1 MATEREKPKAQ
12 EVQAAGRALT
22 PSQNKARA
30 LVERLTESAQAGS
43 ATETE
48 EARQAQA
55 FLQGVWHGHAIP
67 YIRHAPPARDAEAGD
82 EAEE

>member
-1 MATEREKPKAQ
+1 MATEQAESKAQ
-12 EVQAAGRALT
+12 EIRAAGRALT
-22 PSQNKARA
+22 PSQHKARA
-30 LVERLTESAQAGS
+30 LVEKLTESAQAGS

-67 YIRHAPPARDAEAGD
+67 YIRHAPPARDDGAGD